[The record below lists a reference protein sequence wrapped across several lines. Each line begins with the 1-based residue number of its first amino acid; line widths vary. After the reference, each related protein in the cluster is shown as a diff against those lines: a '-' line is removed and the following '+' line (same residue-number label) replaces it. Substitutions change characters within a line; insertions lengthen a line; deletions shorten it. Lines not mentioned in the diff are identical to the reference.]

1 MYKKYLGLGCGCFV
15 WQKNV
20 RCASISSKQRFFFF
34 TSSSLAACSSV
45 VLRESVSLSGEEVIG
60 SNPVRPTKGDEY
72 VLEGGSSVGRA
83 LGSSSWI
90 RYPLEQKYLEV
101 TSSTL
106 VLSAKTYLFFLEPL
120 SMSEGFFIPSTHCL
134 SEVGPRKWY
143 FAVFD
148 LCYKIYADERSEE

>member
-1 MYKKYLGLGCGCFV
+1 M
-15 WQKNV
+15 
-20 RCASISSKQRFFFF
+20 
-34 TSSSLAACSSV
+34 AACSSV

-120 SMSEGFFIPSTHCL
+120 SMSEGFLFRRLI
-134 SEVGPRKWY
+134 VFPRS
-143 FAVFD
+143 D
-148 LCYKIYADERSEE
+148 LGNGILLFLVCAIKFMQTK